1 METGFSN
8 AYGTM
13 SNDGDTLFYGVSA
26 NEFNN
31 PDIRPGAVSGVL
43 KDVSSAFLI
52 SNLMLQLSG
61 NF

>member
-1 METGFSN
+1 MEQVFSN

-13 SNDGDTLFYGVSA
+13 SETGDTLFYSVTT
-26 NEFNN
+26 NEFDN

-43 KDVSSAFLI
+43 KMLALLFLTF
-52 SNLMLQLSG
+52 NLMLLLNG